1 MPKLTQFW
9 PKFTIYW
16 ISVSWRFLE
25 GKIETLGGFMKPDK
39 KEKLKPLGHPAWFK
53 GTEVGAER
61 FNRRGVSTDA
71 AHAVRR
77 VKGFAYSPL
86 PQA

>member
-1 MPKLTQFW
+1 M
-9 PKFTIYW
+9 
-16 ISVSWRFLE
+16 E

-77 VKGFAYSPL
+77 EKASLYSPL